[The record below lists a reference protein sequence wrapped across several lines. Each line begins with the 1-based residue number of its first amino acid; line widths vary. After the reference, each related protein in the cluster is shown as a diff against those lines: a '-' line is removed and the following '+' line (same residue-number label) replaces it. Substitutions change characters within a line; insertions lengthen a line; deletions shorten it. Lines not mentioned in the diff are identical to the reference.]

1 MYWLDGGHAG
11 GSKTWITDHAVL
23 KDIASLP
30 NLGIHIHVSPYQVR
44 DKFIDIYM
52 FNFFAFPSRMLQW
65 SCRIAYRI
73 HLRIVLYSP
82 KS

>member
-30 NLGIHIHVSPYQVR
+30 NLGIHIHVSPYQVGN
-44 DKFIDIYM
+44 KFIYIY
-52 FNFFAFPSRMLQW
+52 NFSDFPFRMLQ
-65 SCRIAYRI
+65 
-73 HLRIVLYSP
+73 
-82 KS
+82 